1 MEINLSDWIDLC
13 AELIGVENRIA
24 AGEIA
29 LLDTRDIVIK
39 KLIVFFVLFNAI
51 SNRLSEIL
59 DEEPEYATFVE
70 YVEEARAKNDL
81 GQTGPQGVE
90 PGKNANARDGVPSWY
105 STKSPV
111 GKIVQTH
118 TAGEKGNLISA
129 KND

>member
-1 MEINLSDWIDLC
+1 MEINLNDWIDLC

-29 LLDTRDIVIK
+29 LLETRDIVIK
-39 KLIVFFVLFNAI
+39 KLIVFFVLFNAV

-81 GQTGPQGVE
+81 GHTSPQGVE
-90 PGKNANARDGVPSWY
+90 SGKDADARDGVPSWY
-105 STKSPV
+105 SAKSPIS
-111 GKIVQTH
+111 KIVQTCA
-118 TAGEKGNLISA
+118 TGEKGNPISA
-129 KND
+129 END